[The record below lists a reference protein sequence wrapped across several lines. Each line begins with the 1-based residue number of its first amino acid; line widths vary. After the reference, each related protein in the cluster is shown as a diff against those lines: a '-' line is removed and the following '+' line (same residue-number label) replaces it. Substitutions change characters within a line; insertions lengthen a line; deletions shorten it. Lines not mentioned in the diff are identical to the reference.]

1 MRVKRKLLNYG
12 GIYILL
18 EEGLIITLDNQKQYI
33 VVKGIEWK
41 KQEYYYLLSVHKP
54 LENLIVKGNVHNN
67 GMNFQTISDSEEFA
81 TVMNMFQQV
90 L

>member
-1 MRVKRKLLNYG
+1 M
-12 GIYILL
+12 L

-54 LENLIVKGNVHNN
+54 LENLIVKGTVHNN
-67 GMNFQTISDSEEFA
+67 VMNFQSVSDSSEFE
-81 TVMNMFQQV
+81 TVMNLFQQV

>member
-1 MRVKRKLLNYG
+1 MLK
-12 GIYILL
+12 
-18 EEGLIITLDNQKQYI
+18 EGLIITLDNHKQYI
-33 VVKGIEWK
+33 IVKMVEWK
-41 KQEYYYLLSVHKP
+41 NQEYYYLLSTQKP
-54 LENLIVKGNVHNN
+54 IENLIVKGNVHNN

>member
-1 MRVKRKLLNYG
+1 M
-12 GIYILL
+12 L
-18 EEGLIITLDNQKQYI
+18 EEGLIITLDNHKQYI
-33 VVKGIEWK
+33 IVKMVEWK
-41 KQEYYYLLSVHKP
+41 NQEYYYLLSTQKP
-54 LENLIVKGNVHNN
+54 IENLIVKGNVHNN